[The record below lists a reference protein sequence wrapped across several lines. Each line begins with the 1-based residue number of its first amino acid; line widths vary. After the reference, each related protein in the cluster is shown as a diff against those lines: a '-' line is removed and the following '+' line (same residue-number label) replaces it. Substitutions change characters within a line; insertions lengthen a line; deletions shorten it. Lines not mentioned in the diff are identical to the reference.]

1 MKIDFVPK
9 SLFLPAKIDFTLDF
23 KSKKIKEMATAKK
36 IPKEELGKTR
46 DGIIFHKETKLVFRD
61 KNDYTVIGMLSEDKK
76 SILPLD
82 EAAVALCEEND
93 FVHDPIVEEDKAEEE
108 PAAEEPEEEPAA
120 EEEEPAEEPEEE
132 PVVEKIETKK
142 QPSKAPAKT
151 QTKVSAKTAVQ
162 ERTIQLD
169 ADTELRKAFV
179 QELDSTRATIL
190 CLLDNHSVFRE
201 VERAQQ
207 LDKEILELQKKMTEM
222 TEKNEKLTKKVAA
235 LTKAIAEMQ

>member
-1 MKIDFVPK
+1 MSVAKNK
-9 SLFLPAKIDFTLDF
+9 YESGHLKIDFTLDF

-61 KNDYTVIGMLSEDKK
+61 KNDYTVIGTLSEDKK

-82 EAAVALCEEND
+82 EVAVALCEEND

-108 PAAEEPEEEPAA
+108 PAEEPAA
-120 EEEEPAEEPEEE
+120 EEEEQPNEEPEEPEEE
-132 PVVEKIETKK
+132 PVVEKVETKK

-151 QTKVSAKTAVQ
+151 QTKVSAKTAVL
-162 ERTIQLD
+162 QLD

>member
-1 MKIDFVPK
+1 M
-9 SLFLPAKIDFTLDF
+9 KIDFTLDF

-61 KNDYTVIGMLSEDKK
+61 KNDYTVIGTLSEDKK

-82 EAAVALCEEND
+82 EEAVALCDAND
-93 FVHDPIVEEDKAEEE
+93 FVHDPIVEEDKAEE
-108 PAAEEPEEEPAA
+108 PAEEPVEETPEEPA
-120 EEEEPAEEPEEE
+120 EEEEQPEEEPAEEP
-132 PVVEKIETKK
+132 VVETKK

-151 QTKVSAKTAVQ
+151 QTKTPATKTAVL
-162 ERTIQLD
+162 QLD
-169 ADTELRKAFV
+169 KDTELRKAFV

-190 CLLDNHSVFRE
+190 SLLDNHSVFRE

-207 LDKEILELQKKMTEM
+207 LDKEVSELQKKLTES

-235 LTKAIAEMQ
+235 LTKAITDMQ